1 MYLNDGDCAI
11 AIYTGDS
18 SGVVRVV
25 TKGEAV
31 YGQALGGFYNQ
42 ELVFLNSIEGM
53 WKDKNKHQAALW
65 LGGLE
70 VVGGGSRDC
79 NDDVLLEG
87 V

>member
-18 SGVVRVV
+18 SDGVRVV
-25 TKGEAV
+25 TKGEAG
-31 YGQALGGFYNQ
+31 YEQALRCLYNL
-42 ELVFLNSIEGM
+42 ELVSLNSIEDL
-53 WKDKNKHQAALW
+53 WKVKNKHQASLW
-65 LGGLE
+65 RGGLE
-70 VVGGGSRDC
+70 AAAGGSRDC